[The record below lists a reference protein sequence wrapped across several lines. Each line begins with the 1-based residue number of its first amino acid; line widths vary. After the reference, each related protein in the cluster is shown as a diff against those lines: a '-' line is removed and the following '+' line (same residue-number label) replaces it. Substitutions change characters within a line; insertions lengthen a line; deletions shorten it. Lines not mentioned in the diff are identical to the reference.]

1 MNEHQKYQGLNFER
15 VKPQL
20 SSALV
25 SIIAASLVFTAVWLV
40 LPRQTSFLLT
50 LIAVVVLTW
59 MASFGWEDALE
70 SLIRFLER
78 QRKSNR
84 R

>member
-1 MNEHQKYQGLNFER
+1 MDDQEIFQGLNFER
-15 VKPQL
+15 AKPQL
-20 SSALV
+20 SSSV
-25 SIIAASLVFTAVWLV
+25 ISIIAACLVFSAVWLV
-40 LPRQTSFLLT
+40 LPRQATFLLT
-50 LIAVVVLTW
+50 LIAVALLTW
-59 MASFGWEDALE
+59 MASFGWEDALD

>member
-1 MNEHQKYQGLNFER
+1 MDDQEMFQGLNFER
-15 VKPQL
+15 AKPQL
-20 SSALV
+20 SSSVV
-25 SIIAASLVFTAVWLV
+25 SIIAASLVFSAVWLV
-40 LPRQTSFLLT
+40 LPRQATFLLT
-50 LIAVVVLTW
+50 LIAIAILTW

-70 SLIRFLER
+70 ALIRFLER

>member
-1 MNEHQKYQGLNFER
+1 MDDQEIFQGLNFER
-15 VKPQL
+15 AKPQL
-20 SSALV
+20 SSAV
-25 SIIAASLVFTAVWLV
+25 ISIIAASLVFSAVWLI
-40 LPRQTSFLLT
+40 LPRQATFLLT
-50 LIAVVVLTW
+50 LIAIAILTW

-70 SLIRFLER
+70 ALIRFLEH

>member
-1 MNEHQKYQGLNFER
+1 MDEQELFQGLNFER
-15 VKPQL
+15 KKPQL
-20 SSALV
+20 SRTFV
-25 SIIAASLVFTAVWLV
+25 SIIATAMAFTAVWLV
-40 LPRQTSFLLT
+40 LPRQATFLIT
-50 LIAVVVLTW
+50 IVAIVILTW

-70 SLIRFLER
+70 ALIRFLER

>member
-1 MNEHQKYQGLNFER
+1 MDDHQKYQGLNFER
-15 VKPQL
+15 VKPQVP
-20 SSALV
+20 SSLV
-25 SIIAASLVFTAVWLV
+25 SIIAVSLVFTAVWLV
-40 LPRQTSFLLT
+40 LPKQALFLLT
-50 LIAVVVLTW
+50 LIAIGLLTW

>member
-1 MNEHQKYQGLNFER
+1 MDDQEIFQGLNFER
-15 VKPQL
+15 AKPQL
-20 SSALV
+20 SSALI
-25 SIIAASLVFTAVWLV
+25 SIIAVSLGFTAVWLV
-40 LPRQTSFLLT
+40 LPRQATFLLT
-50 LIAVVVLTW
+50 LIAIALLTW

-70 SLIRFLER
+70 ALIRFLER

>member
-1 MNEHQKYQGLNFER
+1 MDDQEIFQGLNFER
-15 VKPQL
+15 AKPQL

-25 SIIAASLVFTAVWLV
+25 SIIAISLVFTAVWLV
-40 LPRQTSFLLT
+40 LPRQASFLLT
-50 LIAVVVLTW
+50 LIAIALLTW

-70 SLIRFLER
+70 ALIRFLER
-78 QRKSNR
+78 QRKPNR

>member
-1 MNEHQKYQGLNFER
+1 MDDHQKYQGLNFER
-15 VKPQL
+15 IKPQIP
-20 SSALV
+20 SFLV
-25 SIIAASLVFTAVWLV
+25 STIVVSLVFTAVWLV
-40 LPRQTSFLLT
+40 LPRQATFLLT
-50 LIAVVVLTW
+50 LIAIALLTW

-70 SLIRFLER
+70 ALIHFLER

>member
-1 MNEHQKYQGLNFER
+1 MDDHQKYQGLNFER
-15 VKPQL
+15 VKTSVP
-20 SSALV
+20 SALV
-25 SIIAASLVFTAVWLV
+25 SIIAVSLVFSAIWLV
-40 LPRQTSFLLT
+40 LPRQASFLLT
-50 LIAVVVLTW
+50 LIAVVILTW
-59 MASFGWEDALE
+59 MASFGWEDALD

>member
-1 MNEHQKYQGLNFER
+1 MNDHEVFEGLNFER
-15 VKPQL
+15 KKPQL
-20 SSALV
+20 SSSFV
-25 SIIAASLVFTAVWLV
+25 SIIAASIAFTAVWLV
-40 LPRQTSFLLT
+40 LPRQVAFFLN
-50 LIAVVVLTW
+50 LIAIAILTW

-70 SLIRFLER
+70 ALIRFLER

>member
-1 MNEHQKYQGLNFER
+1 MDDHQKYQGLNFER
-15 VKPQL
+15 AKPHVP
-20 SSALV
+20 SALV

-40 LPRQTSFLLT
+40 LPRQASFLLT
-50 LIAVVVLTW
+50 LIAVAVLTW
-59 MASFGWEDALE
+59 MASFGWEEALE

>member
-1 MNEHQKYQGLNFER
+1 MDDQEIFQGLNFER
-15 VKPQL
+15 VKPKL
-20 SSALV
+20 STSLV
-25 SIIAASLVFTAVWLV
+25 SIIAVSLVFTAVWLI
-40 LPRQTSFLLT
+40 LPRPITFFFT
-50 LIAVVVLTW
+50 LIALVLLTW

-70 SLIRFLER
+70 ALIRFLEH

>member
-1 MNEHQKYQGLNFER
+1 MDDQEIFQGLNFER
-15 VKPQL
+15 AKPQL

-25 SIIAASLVFTAVWLV
+25 SIIAVSLAFTAVWLV
-40 LPRQTSFLLT
+40 LPRQATFLLT
-50 LIAVVVLTW
+50 LIAVALLTW
-59 MASFGWEDALE
+59 MASFGWEDALD
-70 SLIRFLER
+70 SLIRFLEH

>member
-1 MNEHQKYQGLNFER
+1 MDDYQAHQKLNFER
-15 VKPQL
+15 AKPQL
-20 SSALV
+20 SSSLV

-40 LPRQTSFLLT
+40 LPRQATFLLT

>member
-1 MNEHQKYQGLNFER
+1 MDDQKIFQGLNFER
-15 VKPQL
+15 AKPQL

-25 SIIAASLVFTAVWLV
+25 SIIAVSLAFTAVWLV
-40 LPRQTSFLLT
+40 LPRQATFLLT
-50 LIAVVVLTW
+50 LIAVALLTW
-59 MASFGWEDALE
+59 MASFGWEDALD

>member
-1 MNEHQKYQGLNFER
+1 MDEQELFQGLNFEKK
-15 VKPQL
+15 KPQL
-20 SSALV
+20 SSTFV
-25 SIIAASLVFTAVWLV
+25 SIIATAMAFTAVWLV
-40 LPRQTSFLLT
+40 LPGQATFLIT
-50 LIAVVVLTW
+50 IVAIVILTW

-70 SLIRFLER
+70 ALIRFLER

>member
-1 MNEHQKYQGLNFER
+1 MNLTR
-15 VKPQL
+15 SKPQL
-20 SSALV
+20 SSSVV
-25 SIIAASLVFTAVWLV
+25 SIIAVSLAFTAVWLI
-40 LPRQTSFLLT
+40 LPRQATFLLT
-50 LIAVVVLTW
+50 LIAVALLTW
-59 MASFGWEDALE
+59 MASFGWEDALD

>member
-1 MNEHQKYQGLNFER
+1 MDDHQKYQGLNFER
-15 VKPQL
+15 AKPQL

-25 SIIAASLVFTAVWLV
+25 SIIAVSLVFSAIWLV
-40 LPRQTSFLLT
+40 LPRQASFLLT
-50 LIAVVVLTW
+50 LIAVVILTW

>member
-1 MNEHQKYQGLNFER
+1 MDDQEIFQGLNFER
-15 VKPQL
+15 AKPQL
-20 SSALV
+20 STALV
-25 SIIAASLVFTAVWLV
+25 SIIAVSLVFTAIWLI
-40 LPRQTSFLLT
+40 LPRPITFLLT
-50 LIAVVVLTW
+50 LLTLALLTW

-70 SLIRFLER
+70 ILIRFLEH

>member
-1 MNEHQKYQGLNFER
+1 MDDHQKYQGLNFER
-15 VKPQL
+15 VKP
-20 SSALV
+20 SVPSALV
-25 SIIAASLVFTAVWLV
+25 SIIAVSLVFSAVWLV
-40 LPRQTSFLLT
+40 LPRQASFLLT
-50 LIAVVVLTW
+50 LIAVVILTW

>member
-1 MNEHQKYQGLNFER
+1 MDDQEIFQGLNFER
-15 VKPQL
+15 AKPRL
-20 SSALV
+20 SSALI
-25 SIIAASLVFTAVWLV
+25 SIIAVSLVFTAVWLV
-40 LPRQTSFLLT
+40 LPRQASFFLT
-50 LIAVVVLTW
+50 LIVIALLTW

>member
-1 MNEHQKYQGLNFER
+1 MDDQEIFQGLNFER
-15 VKPQL
+15 AKPQL
-20 SSALV
+20 SAALV
-25 SIIAASLVFTAVWLV
+25 SIIAISLVFTAVWLV
-40 LPRQTSFLLT
+40 LPRQATFLLT
-50 LIAVVVLTW
+50 LIAIALLTW

-70 SLIRFLER
+70 ALIRFLER